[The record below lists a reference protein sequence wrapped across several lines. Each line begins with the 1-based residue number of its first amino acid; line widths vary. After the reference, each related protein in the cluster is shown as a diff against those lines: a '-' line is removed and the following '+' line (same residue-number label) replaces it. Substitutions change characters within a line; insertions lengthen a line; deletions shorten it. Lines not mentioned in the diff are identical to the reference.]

1 MPKTT
6 SLHDCRRFAETVHS
20 VGGRLPDELG
30 HLLDAFELLSSP
42 GAATAPERDILTHA
56 LDGTLTQKKLD
67 GLLAAAATAQ
77 MIDNYR
83 GDLARRAEHVL
94 VGQWHRSM
102 ETAADQILD
111 SVRPAFDKAA
121 AGIARA
127 KALIPMD
134 SSPEHVLASAEPA
147 AITEWQALPTYL
159 GVVDKIG
166 THIAAAFGPRLGMF
180 PMVREYPAANGHLL
194 EDRALFAT
202 GGPLLVDSSMF
213 RRPGA
218 SPRQSPWVRVGA
230 LELHS
235 VESARAR
242 YATFAADQWDAQH
255 SGPRGGRIGEDG
267 VVVYDDIPPNP
278 YRREEANA

>member
-1 MPKTT
+1 MPKAQ
-6 SLHDCRRFAETVHS
+6 SLSDCRRFGETVHS
-20 VGGRLPDELG
+20 VGGRLPDELQN
-30 HLLDAFELLSSP
+30 LLDAFALLSSP
-42 GAATAPERDILTHA
+42 GAGSAPERDILTHA

-77 MIDNYR
+77 MIDVYR

-94 VGQWHRSM
+94 IGQWHRSM
-102 ETAADQILD
+102 ETAADEILA

-127 KALIPMD
+127 KAAIKMD

-147 AITEWQALPTYL
+147 AITECQALPTYL

-166 THIAAAFGPRLGMF
+166 THIAAQFGPRLGMF
-180 PMVREYPAANGHLL
+180 PMIVEYPAGDGHLL
-194 EDRALFAT
+194 EDRALFACD
-202 GGPLLVDSSMF
+202 GGLLVDSSMF

-218 SPRQSPWVRVGA
+218 TPRQSPWVRVSA
-230 LELHS
+230 LKLHS
-235 VESARAR
+235 VESARQR
-242 YATFAADQWDAQH
+242 YNNYAADQWDVQH
-255 SGPRGGRIGEDG
+255 SGPRGGRIIDG
-267 VVVYDDIPPNP
+267 VVVPDPVPSNP